1 MPVSTPAIT
10 FTRDRPTWFVYLMLA
25 TFATYLY
32 GLSSALPTLRAELE
46 VTQAVA
52 GLHGTGMAV
61 GSILTGL
68 SLPWLTRRHGRRVA
82 VWIGIGGMNAGMLL
96 VGLGPTLPFTLAGYT
111 IAGGFA
117 AIALYVSM
125 AALSDHHGPAGP
137 ASISEANAVGVLAGI
152 PATYAFSL
160 LAESVLGWRA
170 AMFIPVAL
178 TAVLA
183 FAMGRVWF
191 PEVPAEHAAQRTK
204 QPFSWRFHFAGAVL
218 LCCVATEFTF
228 NLFAAEL
235 FSQRTG
241 LTLAEAATGLT
252 AMLCGIAAGRFAG
265 AALTLR
271 YPVWQVFLGTM
282 AVTVAGWAVFWSTT
296 SVAVGYAGLAISGA
310 GIGMLF
316 PLGLARMIETSGG
329 RPDQASGIASVWA
342 GVGSGTGPFVLG
354 ALGDAFGTHAAFLL
368 APALLGLAAGGLLS
382 SRSQF

>member
-32 GLSSALPTLRAELE
+32 GLSSALPTLRAELG

-68 SLPWLTRRHGRRVA
+68 SLPWLTRRHGRRFA
-82 VWIGIGGMNAGMLL
+82 VWLGIAGMNAGMVL
-96 VGLGPTLPFTLAGYT
+96 VGFGPTLPFTLAGYS

-125 AALSDHHGPAGP
+125 AALSDHHGAAGP

-152 PATYAFSL
+152 PATYGFSV
-160 LAESVLGWRA
+160 LAESALGWRA

-178 TAVLA
+178 TAVLV

-191 PEVPAEHAAQRTK
+191 PEVPAERSVTRERR
-204 QPFSWRFHFAGAVL
+204 PFGWRFHFAGAVL
-218 LCCVATEFTF
+218 LCCVAVEFVF
-228 NLFAAEL
+228 NLWAAEL

-241 LTLAEAATGLT
+241 LSLAEAATGLT
-252 AMLCGIAAGRFAG
+252 AMLAGIAAGRFAG

-282 AVTVAGWAVFWSTT
+282 AVTLVGWAVFWSTT
-296 SVAVGYAGLAISGA
+296 AVVVGYLGLAVSGA

-316 PLGLARMIETSGG
+316 PLGLSRMIETSGG
-329 RPDQASGIASVWA
+329 RPDQAGGIASVWA

-382 SRSQF
+382 SRSSF

>member
-1 MPVSTPAIT
+1 MSTPAIT